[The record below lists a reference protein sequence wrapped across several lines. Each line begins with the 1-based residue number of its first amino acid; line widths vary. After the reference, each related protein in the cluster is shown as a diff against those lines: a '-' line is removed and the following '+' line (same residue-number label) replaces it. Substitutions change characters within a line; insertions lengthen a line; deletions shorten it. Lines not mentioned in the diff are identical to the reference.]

1 MPLISQTVGQDYA
14 DMYSGYNQ
22 QKVGAGLITPDIYS
36 TPQYSKK
43 KIKNL
48 VMGGIS
54 DIMYVSHD
62 IDPNPLVLPF
72 VMETQYST
80 VLAFNLNYVP
90 PNIRKNI
97 LKFVLDSNAARIRA
111 NQPIIINYD
120 SVKRAVPQVQGIVR
134 RYKIVLTRPTKT
146 YQLNEW
152 PEVAKKRSSYQNIY
166 KEGYSR

>member
-36 TPQYSKK
+36 TPEYSKK

-54 DIMYVSHD
+54 EVVYSG
-62 IDPNPLVLPF
+62 F
-72 VMETQYST
+72 ETDRSPKLLSFAYETKFNT

-97 LKFVLDSNAARIRA
+97 LKFVLDSNAARIKS

-120 SVKRAVPQVQGIVR
+120 SLKRAVPQVQGIVR
-134 RYKIVLTRPTKT
+134 RYKVVLLRPTKT

-152 PEVAKKRSSYQNIY
+152 PEVAKQRSKWQDIY
-166 KEGYSR
+166 KQGYKR